1 MNLLQQKNSKGL
13 INFQKKPTI
22 SNNKNTFERE
32 KYLSEVFLL
41 NYEIYK
47 NSRDAAWRFLIRHNV
62 RSLLVDVK
70 SITAEMGIIVRQDVS
85 GVLKLGERCKTI
97 NANGQLLIIAGDSPV
112 PQTRYTIRTKSVIS
126 FWDIKV

>member
-1 MNLLQQKNSKGL
+1 M
-13 INFQKKPTI
+13 
-22 SNNKNTFERE
+22 
-32 KYLSEVFLL
+32 FLL

-97 NANGQLLIIAGDSPV
+97 NENGQLLIIAGDSPI